1 MNNIFDKKPL
11 LEVIDLKTQFQLQQG
26 TVHALNGVNFSLA
39 EGQVLGIVGESGC
52 GKSVTAL
59 SLMRL
64 INPPGR
70 IMGGQV
76 FLHDDNGKA
85 DLLTMAAKDVQRLRG
100 NKISMIF
107 QDPTTS
113 LNPVLTVGYQLIEPL
128 KFHRAMD
135 PHQAKEAAVQLLD
148 RVGIPQAR
156 LRLKHYP
163 HEFSGGM
170 RQRVMIAMAL
180 ACRPRLLIADEPT
193 TALDVTIQA
202 QIIDL
207 INELVQEANT
217 AVIIIT
223 HDMGVIASMAD
234 NVAVMYAGR
243 IVEYG
248 ALQQVFGRSQH
259 PYTKALMGAV
269 PRLRSFS
276 ERLTII
282 DGAPPS
288 LTERIAGC
296 SFNPRCNVHQ
306 PRCAFDTPPL
316 AEIAGGHT
324 CACWLAVPSEGA
336 TVNHG

>member
-113 LNPVLTVGYQLIEPL
+113 LNR
-128 KFHRAMD
+128 F
-135 PHQAKEAAVQLLD
+135 
-148 RVGIPQAR
+148 
-156 LRLKHYP
+156 
-163 HEFSGGM
+163 
-170 RQRVMIAMAL
+170 
-180 ACRPRLLIADEPT
+180 
-193 TALDVTIQA
+193 
-202 QIIDL
+202 
-207 INELVQEANT
+207 
-217 AVIIIT
+217 
-223 HDMGVIASMAD
+223 
-234 NVAVMYAGR
+234 
-243 IVEYG
+243 
-248 ALQQVFGRSQH
+248 
-259 PYTKALMGAV
+259 
-269 PRLRSFS
+269 
-276 ERLTII
+276 
-282 DGAPPS
+282 
-288 LTERIAGC
+288 
-296 SFNPRCNVHQ
+296 
-306 PRCAFDTPPL
+306 
-316 AEIAGGHT
+316 
-324 CACWLAVPSEGA
+324 
-336 TVNHG
+336 